1 MSYQAKYKA
10 RKMRKYVKSRRP
22 VTPAIKKA
30 VKSVLD
36 SQTETKRKITTAT
49 EVSDTT
55 LVSPNTIHTMNALTN
70 GTEENNRIGSS
81 VHGRYM
87 NIRGQ
92 IQSTHQE
99 AIYHKVYVVAMNR
112 QSDPLN
118 DFFEDDNGLYGAAY
132 GDVSAIYQRVNT
144 TKYKVLATR
153 LLKTGTVSNTA
164 NDSNA
169 AKFFNIN
176 IKTPGRFEYEE
187 DVTVPQKRQIVM
199 FVISRRANNDDS
211 LGLSTELTYNC
222 KWWFKDT

>member
-1 MSYQAKYKA
+1 MTYKA
-10 RKMRKYVKSRRP
+10 RKTMKVMKSRRKISP
-22 VTPAIKKA
+22 TIKKA
-30 VKSVLD
+30 VRSVLD
-36 SQTETKRKITTAT
+36 SQTETKRKITAAT

-55 LVSPNTIHTMNALTN
+55 LVSPNVIHTMNSLTN
-70 GTEENNRIGSS
+70 GTEENNRVGAS
-81 VHGRYM
+81 VQGRYM
-87 NIRGQ
+87 NVRGQ
-92 IQSTHQE
+92 IQSAHQE
-99 AIYHKVYVVAMNR
+99 AIYHKVYLIAMNK
-112 QSDPLN
+112 QSDPLT

-132 GDVSAIYQRVNT
+132 ADLSAIYQRVNT

-176 IKTPGRFEYEE
+176 IKTPGRFEYDE
-187 DVTVPQKRQIVM
+187 DASIPQKRQIVM